1 MTAGRQVYICRM
13 KFRLLIALLLLSF
26 GARAQAPLTYEQLL
40 ENTPEISFTDTLL
53 IDAKTKEVPA
63 LDSAS
68 VKKWFHAVLPAG
80 SKNRLKNRTYA
91 TVGKITS
98 QPNFDLFVLLEEKKR
113 PDSSRVQVVYFITT
127 KKEGQFIAKLEAAV
141 NGERKQ
147 SGYNITSLLC
157 KDYKIVQDSRI
168 TVNDKSYTDMTYYK
182 INGGGR
188 FILYPKE

>member
-1 MTAGRQVYICRM
+1 MN
-13 KFRLLIALLLLSF
+13 FRLLIPLLAIGLSVKS
-26 GARAQAPLTYEQLL
+26 QVPLTYEQLL
-40 ENTPEISFTDTLL
+40 ASTPEISFTDSLL
-53 IDAKTKEVPA
+53 IDAQIKEIPA
-63 LDSAS
+63 LDSAT
-68 VKKWFHAVLPAG
+68 VKKWFNAVLPAG
-80 SKNRLKNRTYA
+80 SNNRLKNRSYA

>member
-1 MTAGRQVYICRM
+1 M

-113 PDSSRVQVVYFITT
+113 TDSSGVQVVYFITT
-127 KKEGQFIAKLEAAV
+127 KKDGQFIAKLEAAV

>member
-1 MTAGRQVYICRM
+1 M
-13 KFRLLIALLLLSF
+13 KFRLFLALLALSF
-26 GARAQAPLTYEQLL
+26 CARAQMPLTYDQLL
-40 ENTPEISFTDTLL
+40 ENTPEINFTDSLL
-53 IDAKTKEVPA
+53 INAQIKEVPA

-68 VKKWFHAVLPAG
+68 VKKWFSTMLPAG

-98 QPNFDLFVLLEEKKR
+98 QANFDLFVLLEEKKR
-113 PDSSRVQVVYFITT
+113 ADSSGVQVVYFITL
-127 KKEGQFIAKLEAAV
+127 KKDGQFIAKLEAAV
-141 NGERKQ
+141 NGEKKQ